1 VWVRFLSRR
10 LLQLI
15 PVLIGVSLIVFLTMR
30 LTPGDPIEHMLGQ
43 AGRVTPEQ
51 IQELRT
57 YYGLDRPLGVQ
68 YWRFVSHA
76 AVGDFGISYS
86 HQGRAVS
93 QVVAERVPATLELTL
108 FAFALALI
116 VAIPA
121 GIIAALRPQGVF
133 DRLSTIGALLGISLP
148 GFWLGIVLMI
158 VFGLR
163 LHWLPIS
170 GRIALG
176 MAPETITGLDS
187 VDALLTGNLPAL
199 RSALRHLLLPG
210 LVLAAPMMA
219 MVMRML
225 RSSMIG
231 VLQQDYVQFA
241 RAKGLP
247 ELNVVGRH
255 ALRNALGP
263 TINVVALQTGLLLSG
278 NMIIETV
285 FQYPG
290 LGKLAVDG
298 IGAADYPLVQAVVL
312 IYAVSYV
319 ALNLAADI
327 LQTALDPRLRTGGS
341 DGAVAAR

>member
-1 VWVRFLSRR
+1 MWFRFLSRR

-15 PVLIGVSLIVFLTMR
+15 PVLIGVSFIVFFTMR

-43 AGRVTPEQ
+43 AGRVTPQ
-51 IQELRT
+51 QVDELRS
-57 YYGLDRPLGVQ
+57 YYGLDRPLAVQ
-68 YWRFVSHA
+68 YWMFLRHA
-76 AVGDFGISYS
+76 AGGDFGMSYS
-86 HQGRAVS
+86 HHGRPVS
-93 QVVAERVPATLELTL
+93 EVVLERVPATVELTL
-108 FAFALALI
+108 FAFLLALGF
-116 VAIPA
+116 AIPA
-121 GIIAALRPQGVF
+121 GILAALRPQGIY
-133 DRLSTIGALLGISLP
+133 DRTTTLGALLGISLP

-158 VFGLR
+158 LFGLR

-176 MAPETITGLDS
+176 LAPETITGLDS
-187 VDALLTGNLPAL
+187 LDALLTGNMPAFW
-199 RSALRHLLLPG
+199 SALQHLLLPG
-210 LVLAAPMMA
+210 LVLAAPMAA

-247 ELNVVGRH
+247 ETVVVGKH
-255 ALRNALGP
+255 ALRNAVGP

-319 ALNLAADI
+319 GLNLAADI
-327 LQTALDPRLRTGGS
+327 LQTALDPKLRTGGS
-341 DGAVAAR
+341 YGAVAGR